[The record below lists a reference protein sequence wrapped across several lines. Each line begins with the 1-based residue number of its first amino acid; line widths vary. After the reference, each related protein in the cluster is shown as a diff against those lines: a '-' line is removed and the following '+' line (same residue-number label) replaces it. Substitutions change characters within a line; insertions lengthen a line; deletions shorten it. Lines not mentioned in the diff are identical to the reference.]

1 MEKEKLFYTL
11 REIREEI
18 YGQEIYGQEISLAT
32 LQNMVHAG
40 QIPSIRVMRRIFIPC
55 WWVKQQIA
63 LAKGANYEGD

>member
-11 REIREEI
+11 KEIREEI
-18 YGQEIYGQEISLAT
+18 YGQEISIAT
-32 LQNMVHAG
+32 LQNMVHTG

-63 LAKGANYEGD
+63 LAKGNKYEGD

>member
-18 YGQEIYGQEISLAT
+18 YGQEIPLAT

>member
-11 REIREEI
+11 REIREK
-18 YGQEIYGQEISLAT
+18 IYGQEISLAT

>member
-18 YGQEIYGQEISLAT
+18 YAQEISLAT

>member
-11 REIREEI
+11 SEIRE
-18 YGQEIYGQEISLAT
+18 EIYGQEISLAT